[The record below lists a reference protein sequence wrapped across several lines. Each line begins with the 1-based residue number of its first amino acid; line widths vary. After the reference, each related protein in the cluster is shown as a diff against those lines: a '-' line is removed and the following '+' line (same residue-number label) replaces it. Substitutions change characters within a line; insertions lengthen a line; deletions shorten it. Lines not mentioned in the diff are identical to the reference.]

1 MAQAPPSISLLLLL
15 SAAVFLSIP
24 AVISAIGVNYGTLGN
39 LPPPSQVANFLKT
52 RTSIDSVKIFDV
64 NPDILRAFAGTGIS
78 VVVTV
83 PNGDIPALANGRQAR
98 RWVSANILPFHPQTK
113 IKYISVGNEI
123 LLTGDN
129 NMITNLL
136 PAMRNLNNALVR
148 AGVTDVKVSFS
159 LHFFF
164 STNLQIFF
172 FGVSK

>member
-1 MAQAPPSISLLLLL
+1 M
-15 SAAVFLSIP
+15 
-24 AVISAIGVNYGTLGN
+24 
-39 LPPPSQVANFLKT
+39 ANFIKT
-52 RTSIDSVKIFDV
+52 QTSIDSVKIFDV

-98 RWVSANILPFHPQTK
+98 RWVSVNILPFHPQTK

-129 NMITNLL
+129 NMINNLL

-148 AGVTDVKVSFS
+148 AGVRDVKVSFLS
-159 LHFFF
+159 IF
-164 STNLQIFF
+164 QIFLF
-172 FGVSK
+172 

>member
-1 MAQAPPSISLLLLL
+1 MVTAC
-15 SAAVFLSIP
+15 
-24 AVISAIGVNYGTLGN
+24 
-39 LPPPSQVANFLKT
+39 
-52 RTSIDSVKIFDV
+52 VKIFDV

-83 PNGDIPALANGRQAR
+83 PNGDIPALTNGRQAR

-129 NMITNLL
+129 NMINNLL

-148 AGVTDVKVSFS
+148 AGVRDVKIKFEI
-159 LHFFF
+159 
-164 STNLQIFF
+164 STLNLRDL
-172 FGVSK
+172 GVSRFGEISGLMGQLIGLVSG